1 MLVLSPFTGDVL
13 PLAGCKA
20 CGMDAPI
27 RASTRDGV
35 VKWGVIMMVLQV
47 GGASTAQG
55 THTSLPSHTLY
66 SPVLSP
72 LYALP
77 LLAAMMLSPRT
88 HLFLRPF
95 SPAPLATQDG
105 MILWLLQAVHTG
117 EGALPMAGAPL
128 TCFALTCFAVVVNLP
143 RRLSHFVLGSCEAE
157 FSKKEEL
164 ADDAKI
170 SMYAAQKVAF
180 KQSTPS
186 VPPKHPLPPPP
197 AATAPQ
203 ATVTASS
210 GMGASGRGLP
220 PGKKPVTP
228 KASVRGAAKGGGK
241 AMM

>member
-35 VKWGVIMMVLQV
+35 VKWGVIMMVLQ
-47 GGASTAQG
+47 
-55 THTSLPSHTLY
+55 
-66 SPVLSP
+66 
-72 LYALP
+72 
-77 LLAAMMLSPRT
+77 
-88 HLFLRPF
+88 
-95 SPAPLATQDG
+95 DG
-105 MILWLLQAVHTG
+105 MILWLMQAIHTG
-117 EGALPMAGAPL
+117 EGALPLAGAPL
-128 TCFALTCFAVVVNLP
+128 TCFALTGVAVIVNLP

-180 KQSTPS
+180 KQT
-186 VPPKHPLPPPP
+186 VQPKSPLP

-203 ATVTASS
+203 PTPASS

-220 PGKKPVTP
+220 PGKKQAMTATP
-228 KASVRGAAKGGGK
+228 KASGRGAPSGKGGSK